1 MKERKYK
8 NNYIETDRKTRVKMY
23 KSGKQWVSSLISNIG
38 LTKIFK
44 GIADKNVV
52 VDQEIFQKNDVEDDS
67 LLDSKT
73 EKLIKGAAT
82 VGTLAGGVFVTQGV
96 ASADQV
102 EKALELQTDQADI
115 LANAETVTL
124 ESTSSSDTTSVSNS
138 TSISEETSTSES
150 LSMSASTSTSL
161 SSSMSLSEN
170 MNSETSESKT
180 TASSESEVTSSS
192 GSESTSVSNVSESN
206 TQSTSNENKSTSTS
220 ESEVLTESNSLSL
233 NSTEISNTV
242 EKTYEVGSDGWLYE
256 VTTAAD
262 GTKNYRMTSIL
273 PRPEWDGMSFAELG
287 ITGSSFRSVTNG
299 TKTTFTL
306 NDFLGTKLGWSGG
319 NGQFADTMQ
328 SVTAVYDATTKTI
341 SWTVVYDASSVLTK
355 KDWQKYGAYTGLW
368 INTDQD
374 PNLGAPTDVKIDG
387 QNTRKV
393 TRSESLAHGGTN
405 KARASSSGAEYVS
418 LNPSKPI
425 RSHTFT
431 FKTAFTGSVADLAN
445 LKIGLFGA
453 SATGKPASSSSA
465 RYMYDSGS
473 STMSGRYTKEGDTLK
488 TVYISGAE
496 TTTAVSGIYIGG
508 IKDASVPKVTY
519 SISGTVYEDTDKN
532 GIRNAQEQAKSGVT
546 VVLKNSNGNEIARTT
561 TDANGG
567 YVFTER
573 GSGNYT
579 ITVIPP
585 VGYTVVGNSYFNT
598 SGNANVTVSDSNLTN
613 IDVGLYNSA
622 SESTSISRSQSIS
635 GSLST
640 SQSQSV
646 SNSLSTSRSQS
657 ASRSLSTSQSQS
669 VSNSLSTSRSQS
681 ASRSLSA
688 SQSQSASESTSESA
702 SASVSASEST
712 SASVSASESASASVS
727 ASESTS
733 ASVSE
738 SESEEFSESVRESD
752 SESTSSSL
760 STSESVSTSVSAS
773 ESTSASVSA
782 SESTSAS
789 VSASE
794 SASASVSAS
803 ESASASLSASESASA
818 SVSASESASASL
830 SVSES
835 TSASLSASESA
846 SASLSTS
853 ESTSAS
859 VSASESASTS
869 VSASE
874 STSASVSASESTS
887 ASVSASESA
896 STSVS
901 ASESTSASVS
911 ASESTSASVSA
922 SESTSA
928 SVSASESASASVSA
942 SESA

>member
-1 MKERKYK
+1 MYMKERKYK

-96 ASADQV
+96 VSADQV

-138 TSISEETSTSES
+138 ASVSEEVSTSES

-170 MNSETSESKT
+170 MNSETSEST
-180 TASSESEVTSSS
+180 TSSSETKEILSS
-192 GSESTSVSNVSESN
+192 GSETTSASNVSESN
-206 TQSTSNENKSTSTS
+206 AQSISNENKSTSTS
-220 ESEVLTESNSLSL
+220 ESESLIENNSLSL
-233 NSTEISNTV
+233 NSTEISNTA

-306 NDFLGTKLGWSGG
+306 SDFLGTKLGWSGG
-319 NGQFADTMQ
+319 NKQFADTMQ

-341 SWTVVYDASSVLTK
+341 SWTVVYDASSVLTT

-368 INTDQD
+368 INTDAD

-405 KARASSSGAEYVS
+405 KGRASSSGAEYVS
-418 LNPSKPI
+418 RNPSKPI

-453 SATGKPASSSSA
+453 SATGNPASSSSA

-657 ASRSLSTSQSQS
+657 ASRSLSASQSQSVSNSLSTSRSQSVSRSLSASQSQS

-681 ASRSLSA
+681 ASRSL
-688 SQSQSASESTSESA
+688 
-702 SASVSASEST
+702 
-712 SASVSASESASASVS
+712 
-727 ASESTS
+727 
-733 ASVSE
+733 
-738 SESEEFSESVRESD
+738 
-752 SESTSSSL
+752 
-760 STSESVSTSVSAS
+760 
-773 ESTSASVSA
+773 
-782 SESTSAS
+782 
-789 VSASE
+789 
-794 SASASVSAS
+794 
-803 ESASASLSASESASA
+803 
-818 SVSASESASASL
+818 
-830 SVSES
+830 
-835 TSASLSASESA
+835 
-846 SASLSTS
+846 
-853 ESTSAS
+853 
-859 VSASESASTS
+859 
-869 VSASE
+869 
-874 STSASVSASESTS
+874 
-887 ASVSASESA
+887 
-896 STSVS
+896 
-901 ASESTSASVS
+901 
-911 ASESTSASVSA
+911 
-922 SESTSA
+922 
-928 SVSASESASASVSA
+928 
-942 SESA
+942 

>member
-1 MKERKYK
+1 M
-8 NNYIETDRKTRVKMY
+8 
-23 KSGKQWVSSLISNIG
+23 G

-96 ASADQV
+96 VSADQV

-150 LSMSASTSTSL
+150 LSMSASASTSTSL

-233 NSTEISNTV
+233 NSTEISNTA

-546 VVLKNSNGNEIARTT
+546 VVLKNSKGNEIARTT

-640 SQSQSV
+640 SQSQS
-646 SNSLSTSRSQS
+646 

-681 ASRSLSA
+681 VSRSLSA
-688 SQSQSASESTSESA
+688 SQSQSASESTS
-702 SASVSASEST
+702 ASVSASEST
-712 SASVSASESASASVS
+712 QESI
-727 ASESTS
+727 
-733 ASVSE
+733 SVSE

-752 SESTSSSL
+752 SESTS
-760 STSESVSTSVSAS
+760 TSMSVSTQESISVSESESEEFSESAKDSDSESESLSESTSISLSAS
-773 ESTSASVSA
+773 ESTSSSISASASTSASVSTSESASASVSA

-789 VSASE
+789 VSEVGSKSE
-794 SASASVSAS
+794 EVGPGTSFDLS
-803 ESASASLSASESASA
+803 EFPMSEAISGSLSTSLSASESIS
-818 SVSASESASASL
+818 SSH
-830 SVSES
+830 S
-835 TSASLSASESA
+835 TSTNSQGSNTSDTSMDNSSTANSLVMTGNSGNAEMNNGAKHSAVDDLVAKNNKATANKELLQRGNGLEQGGLLLGLGLMVS
-846 SASLSTS
+846 SLLLATKKKK
-853 ESTSAS
+853 ANK
-859 VSASESASTS
+859 
-869 VSASE
+869 
-874 STSASVSASESTS
+874 
-887 ASVSASESA
+887 
-896 STSVS
+896 
-901 ASESTSASVS
+901 
-911 ASESTSASVSA
+911 
-922 SESTSA
+922 
-928 SVSASESASASVSA
+928 
-942 SESA
+942 

>member
-1 MKERKYK
+1 MYMKERKYK

-52 VDQEIFQKNDVEDDS
+52 VDQEIFQKNDVENDS

-96 ASADQV
+96 VSADQV

-138 TSISEETSTSES
+138 ASVSEEISTSES
-150 LSMSASTSTSL
+150 LSMSASASTSTSL

-170 MNSETSESKT
+170 MNSETSESTT
-180 TASSESEVTSSS
+180 TASSESEVTSNS
-192 GSESTSVSNVSESN
+192 GSESTSVSDVSESN
-206 TQSTSNENKSTSTS
+206 TQSTSNENRSTSTS
-220 ESEVLTESNSLSL
+220 ESESLIENNSLSL
-233 NSTEISNTV
+233 NSTENNSTEISDTA
-242 EKTYEVGSDGWLYE
+242 EKAYEVGSDGWLYE

-273 PRPEWDGMSFAELG
+273 PRPEWEGMSFAELG

-306 NDFLGTKLGWSGG
+306 NDFAGTRLGWSGG
-319 NGQFADTMQ
+319 NKQFADVMK

-341 SWTVVYDASSVLTK
+341 SWTVVYDASSVLTGTQFK
-355 KDWQKYGAYTGLW
+355 NYGAYTGLW
-368 INTDQD
+368 INTDAD
-374 PNLGAPTDVKIDG
+374 PNLGAPTEVKIDG

-393 TRSESLAHGGTN
+393 TRAESLAHGATN
-405 KARASSSGAEYVS
+405 AGRASSSGAEYVS
-418 LNPSKPI
+418 LNVSKPL

-445 LKIGLFGA
+445 LKIGLVGA
-453 SATGKPASSSSA
+453 SASGNPKTSSTA
-465 RYMYDSGS
+465 QYMYDSGS
-473 STMSGRYTKEGDTLK
+473 STLSGRYSKEGDTLN

-496 TTTAVSGIYIGG
+496 TTTAVGGVYIGG

-546 VVLKNSNGNEIARTT
+546 VVLKNSNGNEVARTT

-579 ITVIPP
+579 ITVLPP
-585 VGYTVVGNSYFNT
+585 TGYTVVGNSYFNT

-613 IDVGLYNSA
+613 VDVGLYNSA
-622 SESTSISRSQSIS
+622 SESTSISQSQSIS

-640 SQSQSV
+640 S
-646 SNSLSTSRSQS
+646 
-657 ASRSLSTSQSQS
+657 
-669 VSNSLSTSRSQS
+669 
-681 ASRSLSA
+681 
-688 SQSQSASESTSESA
+688 
-702 SASVSASEST
+702 
-712 SASVSASESASASVS
+712 
-727 ASESTS
+727 
-733 ASVSE
+733 
-738 SESEEFSESVRESD
+738 
-752 SESTSSSL
+752 
-760 STSESVSTSVSAS
+760 
-773 ESTSASVSA
+773 
-782 SESTSAS
+782 
-789 VSASE
+789 
-794 SASASVSAS
+794 
-803 ESASASLSASESASA
+803 
-818 SVSASESASASL
+818 
-830 SVSES
+830 
-835 TSASLSASESA
+835 
-846 SASLSTS
+846 
-853 ESTSAS
+853 
-859 VSASESASTS
+859 
-869 VSASE
+869 
-874 STSASVSASESTS
+874 
-887 ASVSASESA
+887 
-896 STSVS
+896 
-901 ASESTSASVS
+901 
-911 ASESTSASVSA
+911 
-922 SESTSA
+922 
-928 SVSASESASASVSA
+928 
-942 SESA
+942 

>member
-23 KSGKQWVSSLISNIG
+23 KSGKRWVSSLISNIG

-96 ASADQV
+96 VSADQV

-150 LSMSASTSTSL
+150 LSMSASASTSTSL

-233 NSTEISNTV
+233 NSTEISNTA

-546 VVLKNSNGNEIARTT
+546 VVLKNSKGNEIARTT

-640 SQSQSV
+640 SQSQS
-646 SNSLSTSRSQS
+646 

-688 SQSQSASESTSESA
+688 SQSQSVSNSLSTSRSQSVSRSLSA
-702 SASVSASEST
+702 SQSQSASEST
-712 SASVSASESASASVS
+712 SA
-727 ASESTS
+727 
-733 ASVSE
+733 
-738 SESEEFSESVRESD
+738 
-752 SESTSSSL
+752 
-760 STSESVSTSVSAS
+760 
-773 ESTSASVSA
+773 
-782 SESTSAS
+782 
-789 VSASE
+789 
-794 SASASVSAS
+794 
-803 ESASASLSASESASA
+803 
-818 SVSASESASASL
+818 
-830 SVSES
+830 
-835 TSASLSASESA
+835 
-846 SASLSTS
+846 
-853 ESTSAS
+853 
-859 VSASESASTS
+859 
-869 VSASE
+869 
-874 STSASVSASESTS
+874 
-887 ASVSASESA
+887 
-896 STSVS
+896 
-901 ASESTSASVS
+901 
-911 ASESTSASVSA
+911 
-922 SESTSA
+922 
-928 SVSASESASASVSA
+928 
-942 SESA
+942 

>member
-1 MKERKYK
+1 MYMKERKYK

-96 ASADQV
+96 VSADQV

-138 TSISEETSTSES
+138 ASVSEEISTSES
-150 LSMSASTSTSL
+150 LSMSASASTSTSL

-233 NSTEISNTV
+233 NSTEISNTA

-319 NGQFADTMQ
+319 NRQFADTMQ

-374 PNLGAPTDVKIDG
+374 PNLGAPADVKIDG

-453 SATGKPASSSSA
+453 SATGNPASSSSA

-473 STMSGRYTKEGDTLK
+473 STMSGRYTK
-488 TVYISGAE
+488 
-496 TTTAVSGIYIGG
+496 GG
-508 IKDASVPKVTY
+508 Y
-519 SISGTVYEDTDKN
+519 FKN
-532 GIRNAQEQAKSGVT
+532 GLYLRGRN
-546 VVLKNSNGNEIARTT
+546 
-561 TDANGG
+561 
-567 YVFTER
+567 Y
-573 GSGNYT
+573 
-579 ITVIPP
+579 
-585 VGYTVVGNSYFNT
+585 
-598 SGNANVTVSDSNLTN
+598 DS
-613 IDVGLYNSA
+613 S
-622 SESTSISRSQSIS
+622 
-635 GSLST
+635 
-640 SQSQSV
+640 
-646 SNSLSTSRSQS
+646 
-657 ASRSLSTSQSQS
+657 
-669 VSNSLSTSRSQS
+669 
-681 ASRSLSA
+681 
-688 SQSQSASESTSESA
+688 
-702 SASVSASEST
+702 
-712 SASVSASESASASVS
+712 
-727 ASESTS
+727 
-733 ASVSE
+733 
-738 SESEEFSESVRESD
+738 
-752 SESTSSSL
+752 
-760 STSESVSTSVSAS
+760 
-773 ESTSASVSA
+773 
-782 SESTSAS
+782 
-789 VSASE
+789 
-794 SASASVSAS
+794 
-803 ESASASLSASESASA
+803 
-818 SVSASESASASL
+818 
-830 SVSES
+830 
-835 TSASLSASESA
+835 
-846 SASLSTS
+846 
-853 ESTSAS
+853 
-859 VSASESASTS
+859 
-869 VSASE
+869 
-874 STSASVSASESTS
+874 
-887 ASVSASESA
+887 
-896 STSVS
+896 
-901 ASESTSASVS
+901 
-911 ASESTSASVSA
+911 
-922 SESTSA
+922 
-928 SVSASESASASVSA
+928 
-942 SESA
+942 